1 MDLLA
6 FEVGFY
12 LTGFLEQH
20 WCLGPDRGDRDL
32 LAQLRQSLDVKN
44 PQNQAWLDEVGR

>member
-1 MDLLA
+1 MDLLT

-20 WCLGPDRGDRDL
+20 WCLGTGQGNRGL

-44 PQNQAWLDEVGR
+44 PKNQAWLDKVGR

>member
-1 MDLLA
+1 MDLLT

-20 WCLGPDRGDRDL
+20 WCLGTGQGNRGL

-44 PQNQAWLDEVGR
+44 PKNQA

>member
-1 MDLLA
+1 MDFFA

-20 WCLGPDRGDRDL
+20 WCLGALVGETEAYL
-32 LAQLRQSLDVKN
+32 LSSGK
-44 PQNQAWLDEVGR
+44 AWM